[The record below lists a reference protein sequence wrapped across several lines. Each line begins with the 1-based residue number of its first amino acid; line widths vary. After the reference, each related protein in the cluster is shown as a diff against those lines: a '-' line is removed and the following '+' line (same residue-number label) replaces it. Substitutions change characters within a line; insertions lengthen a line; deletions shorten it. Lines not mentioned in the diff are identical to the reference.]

1 MCVSVLKSTLLY
13 HKSNTLCQPPLRAS
27 QPPASHQDSER
38 HIFDILADVYLK
50 CLFETFLASRIGRTR
65 FHRSIDWRWVIFEN
79 QISPSWF
86 TISTPLCSRF
96 FLRARH
102 ESIDEWRVPKNTT
115 TSNRYRK
122 TSGNTGLWRGR
133 VEAFLGQ
140 MSPSQSQ
147 YWHKSF
153 YIGYELELGSIGC
166 TCVSFG

>member
-1 MCVSVLKSTLLY
+1 MPTST
-13 HKSNTLCQPPLRAS
+13 PRV
-27 QPPASHQDSER
+27 PAAGQSSGFWTA
-38 HIFDILADVYLK
+38 HIWYISWRVFEMPVWDV
-50 CLFETFLASRIGRTR
+50 LASRIGRTR